1 MPESPGPPYGSSVI
15 TAGVDLATEPAKTA
29 TATITWTAEGA
40 VVSSLLLGADDEDIL
55 NSISGVD
62 VLGIDCP
69 LGWPD
74 DFVAFVQAHHSGHVV
89 APAHVAGKDWRQRL
103 ANRETDRQVRA
114 ACGLRP
120 LSVAADRIA
129 LTAMRA
135 AGILARLADEGR
147 PVDRSGSGAVVEVY
161 PAASLKIWQLPHH
174 GYKRA
179 ENQRVREQ
187 LIASL
192 LAVAP
197 WLDLR
202 EHTDLCVRSDDAFD
216 AVIAALTARAHA
228 LQLTTT
234 PAAGPQREQA
244 KREGWI
250 VLPTTPLSTLVRT
263 PPQ

>member
-1 MPESPGPPYGSSVI
+1 MI

-29 TATITWTAEGA
+29 TATITWTAGRA
-40 VVSSLLLGADDEDIL
+40 VVSSLLLGADDDDIL

-74 DFVAFVQAHHSGHVV
+74 DFVAFLQAHHSGHVV
-89 APAHVAGKDWRQRL
+89 APADVAGRDWRQRL
-103 ANRETDRQVRA
+103 ANRATDRQVRA
-114 ACGLRP
+114 ACGLKP

-135 AGILARLADEGR
+135 AGILARLNDEGR
-147 PVDRSGSGAVVEVY
+147 PVDRSGGGVVVEVY
-161 PAASLKIWQLPHH
+161 PAASLKIWQLPHQ

-179 ENQRVREQ
+179 ENERVREH
-187 LIASL
+187 LIGSL
-192 LAVAP
+192 LTAAP
-197 WLDLR
+197 WLDLGS
-202 EHTDLCVRSDDAFD
+202 HTDLCVQSDDAFD

-228 LQLTTT
+228 LKQTTT
-234 PAAGPQREQA
+234 PAAGLQHEQA

-250 VLPTTPLSTLVRT
+250 VLPTRPLSTLIQA
-263 PPQ
+263 PPR